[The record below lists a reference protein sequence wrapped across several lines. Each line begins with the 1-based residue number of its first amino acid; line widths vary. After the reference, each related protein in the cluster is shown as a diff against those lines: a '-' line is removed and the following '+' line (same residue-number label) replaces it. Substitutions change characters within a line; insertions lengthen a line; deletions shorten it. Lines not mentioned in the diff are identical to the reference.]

1 MRIKTLSLSNYRN
14 HKNSSIDLEEGF
26 NVFYG
31 LNGQGKSNLFE
42 GIYLLSIAKS
52 SRVSNDKHL
61 INNALID
68 NGGHTQVLG
77 IAEEKGRN
85 VKAQIDYD
93 ISKSFELIKT
103 FRING
108 VIVSNQEFVGNI
120 NSVFFDTDD
129 ISIISG
135 PPLVRRKYLNIL
147 LSQIN
152 NDHVKNLQ
160 RYQKVL
166 YQRNSLLKNI
176 KDGKSNKS
184 EIEFWDNRLAEEA
197 SKIFFERNKI
207 IKTIT
212 KSCKKF
218 AKNFN
223 NNINLDV
230 KYLPKIGRNL
240 ENKFLD
246 EDPSTDEIKLI
257 FYESLKKNHNRDIDQ
272 RITTIGPH
280 RDDFE
285 IVFNDSPAS
294 ITASRGQSRIISL
307 SLKLSEA
314 KEIRSITKRKPIL
327 ILDDIFS
334 ELDENMRQ
342 KVVSEILD
350 FDQILLS
357 TADIELI
364 DKNKIS
370 NGKYFSISEGEVS
383 ED

>member
-1 MRIKTLSLSNYRN
+1 M
-14 HKNSSIDLEEGF
+14 
-26 NVFYG
+26 
-31 LNGQGKSNLFE
+31 FE

-61 INNALID
+61 INNALAD

-135 PPLVRRKYLNIL
+135 PPLVRRKYINIL

-184 EIEFWDNRLAEEA
+184 EIEFWDERLAEEA
-197 SKIFFERNKI
+197 SNIFFERNKI

-212 KSCKKF
+212 QSSKEF

-223 NNINLDV
+223 NNINLDI

-246 EDPSTDEIKLI
+246 ENPSTDEIKLI

-285 IVFNDSPAS
+285 IVFNNSPAS

-314 KEIRSITKRKPIL
+314 KEIRSITERKPIL

-334 ELDENMRQ
+334 ELDEKMRQ

-370 NGKYFSISEGEVS
+370 DGKYFSISSGEVS

>member
-1 MRIKTLSLSNYRN
+1 M
-14 HKNSSIDLEEGF
+14 DLQEGF
-26 NVFYG
+26 NIFSG

-52 SRVSNDKHL
+52 SRVSNDKFL
-61 INNALID
+61 ISNSLLEK
-68 NGGHTQVLG
+68 GGHTQVLG
-77 IAEEKGRN
+77 IAEEKNRN
-85 VKAQIDYD
+85 IKAQIDYD
-93 ISKSFELIKT
+93 ISKNSDLIKT

-108 VIVSNQEFVGNI
+108 VLVSNQEFVGNI

-135 PPLVRRKYLNIL
+135 PPLIRRKYLNIL

-166 YQRNSLLKNI
+166 FQRNSLLKNI
-176 KDGKSNKS
+176 KDGKSNEK
-184 EIEFWDNRLAEEA
+184 EIEFWDNRLSEEA
-197 SKIFFERNKI
+197 ANIFFERNKI
-207 IKTIT
+207 IKTI
-212 KSCKKF
+212 KNSSKEF
-218 AKNFN
+218 ARNFN
-223 NNINLDV
+223 EKINLNI
-230 KYLPKIGRNL
+230 KYLPKIGRNS
-240 ENKFLD
+240 ENKFL
-246 EDPSTDEIKLI
+246 EEEPSIDEIKLI
-257 FYESLKKNHNRDIDQ
+257 FYQALKKTHSRDIDQ

-285 IVFNDSPAS
+285 IIFNDAPAS

-314 KEIRSITKRKPIL
+314 KEIKNITERKPIL

-334 ELDENMRQ
+334 ELDEKMRT
-342 KVVSEILD
+342 KVVTEILD

-357 TADIELI
+357 TADISLI
-364 DKNKIS
+364 DKTKIMD
-370 NGKYFSISEGEVS
+370 GKYFSINDGKVNI
-383 ED
+383 D

>member
-1 MRIKTLSLSNYRN
+1 M
-14 HKNSSIDLEEGF
+14 
-26 NVFYG
+26 
-31 LNGQGKSNLFE
+31 FE

-61 INNALID
+61 INNALAD
-68 NGGHTQVLG
+68 KGGHTQVLG

-184 EIEFWDNRLAEEA
+184 EIEFWDERLSEEA
-197 SKIFFERNKI
+197 SNIFFERNKI

-212 KSCKKF
+212 QSSKEF

-223 NNINLDV
+223 NNINLDI

-246 EDPSTDEIKLI
+246 ENPSTDEIKLI

-285 IVFNDSPAS
+285 IVFNNSPAS

-314 KEIRSITKRKPIL
+314 KEIRSITERKPIL

-334 ELDENMRQ
+334 ELDEKMRL

-370 NGKYFSISEGEVS
+370 DGKYFSISSGEVS
-383 ED
+383 EDQG